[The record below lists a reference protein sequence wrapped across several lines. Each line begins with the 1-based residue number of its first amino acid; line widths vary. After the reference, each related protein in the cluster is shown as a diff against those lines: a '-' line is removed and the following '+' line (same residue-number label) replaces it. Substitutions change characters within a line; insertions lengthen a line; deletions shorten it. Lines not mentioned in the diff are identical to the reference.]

1 MTPPT
6 SQQRLNTLFVCS
18 RNRWRS
24 PTAERIFRN
33 DPRLNI
39 RSCGLSSKSP
49 RTLRPDDLIW
59 ADVVFVMESKH
70 RSRILGEFRNAL
82 GGTPVLVLDIPDDY
96 QFMDPELVEL
106 LTDRVE
112 QYLLTHHNDF
122 DADE

>member
-1 MTPPT
+1 MTQP
-6 SQQRLNTLFVCS
+6 SRLKTLFVCS

-24 PTAERIFRN
+24 PTAERVFRN
-33 DPRLNI
+33 DQRLSV
-39 RSCGLSSKSP
+39 RSCGLSSQSP
-49 RTLRPDDLIW
+49 RTLRAEDLVW

-82 GGTPVLVLDIPDDY
+82 GGTPVHVLEIPDDY

-112 QYLLTHHNDF
+112 QYLQVY
-122 DADE
+122 DADSSAEE